1 MTIIA
6 KINKRNRYKKT
17 SLLLAIV
24 LLLFGLTTWIGINSM
39 FRALDENN
47 QEEYIVT
54 IKPGAST
61 ASIAQTLAQEN
72 IIDNPNA
79 FRIFSKIKG
88 LDGKLKA
95 GEYLLSPSMDLEEI
109 TKKLLK
115 GQVVSYS
122 FTIPEGY
129 TLRQIAQVLIDK
141 GYVDEEKFWEVVK
154 NEPFPEFEF
163 LEGLPNDEKRLEGYL
178 FPDTYRIT
186 SGMTEQQI
194 VAMMLKRFQEV
205 YNQLPENQSGLN
217 FRDTII
223 LASIVELESKVDR
236 DRPLIASVFLNRLGI
251 NMLLQADATLQYAFP
266 ERKSR
271 VLYSDLELDSPYN
284 SYKYTGL
291 PPGPIGSPGRAA
303 LEAVHQPADTDYLY
317 FVARKDGS
325 GEHVFGRTLAE
336 HNKNRRELGY

>member
-1 MTIIA
+1 
-6 KINKRNRYKKT
+6 
-17 SLLLAIV
+17 
-24 LLLFGLTTWIGINSM
+24 
-39 FRALDENN
+39 
-47 QEEYIVT
+47 
-54 IKPGAST
+54 
-61 ASIAQTLAQEN
+61 
-72 IIDNPNA
+72 
-79 FRIFSKIKG
+79 
-88 LDGKLKA
+88 
-95 GEYLLSPSMDLEEI
+95 MDLEEI

-141 GYVDEEKFWEVVK
+141 GYVDEDKFWEVVK

-271 VLYSDLELDSPYN
+271 VS
-284 SYKYTGL
+284 
-291 PPGPIGSPGRAA
+291 I
-303 LEAVHQPADTDYLY
+303 QI
-317 FVARKDGS
+317 
-325 GEHVFGRTLAE
+325 
-336 HNKNRRELGY
+336 